1 MLEGYHL
8 TLSILWPKYH
18 YVKIDFASNSLA
30 FESEYCL
37 KNCINNVTIAY
48 GIEDESPHFLRA
60 YAALSALGHKVL
72 DKDEVLQILH
82 KYYHEFFLYS
92 SRKQKINCQLTRS
105 LIMRYHSAMDSVL
118 FLHQYMVLA
127 HLSYRPCTNG

>member
-8 TLSILWPKYH
+8 TLSIPWPKYH

-37 KNCINNVTIAY
+37 KNCINNITMAY

-60 YAALSALGHKVL
+60 YAAQSALGHKVL
-72 DKDEVLQILH
+72 DKDEVL
-82 KYYHEFFLYS
+82 
-92 SRKQKINCQLTRS
+92 
-105 LIMRYHSAMDSVL
+105 
-118 FLHQYMVLA
+118 
-127 HLSYRPCTNG
+127 